1 MGRNQLSADSRQL
14 VVDRIPD
21 YEVLGEEDR
30 LAEVLGVISKD
41 FYLYCEKN
49 LQIVDKDGEVV
60 TLKPNWA
67 QKILVDSVLDDI
79 AHERPARYI
88 ILKARQMGLST
99 IIEAL
104 GYWWTATHKNV
115 RSVIMAHEK
124 KSSEELYQMFRNYFE
139 FSDPLF
145 KPSRKYNTRQDL
157 VFDVDDNIKEER
169 EKQGLPP
176 LGLSSRIRIMLPSSG
191 AGRGHTIR
199 FFHGCLH
206 KDSLVVLADGSS
218 KPIKNIEVGDKVFTS
233 SGAVAPVSFK
243 TMTGT
248 KQTYKVNSWMT
259 NEPII
264 ATADHKIL
272 TEGGYKKVSELTN
285 KDWIAKPKYRF
296 EEKYEWEFNL
306 PMKKRP
312 QNGGTQRETYKKF
325 KLDKD
330 FGYLVGYYL
339 AEGHVKKKGD
349 GFDRVTFA
357 YERSE
362 TFVKNVEKFF
372 PCKASHKKWDD
383 NNRGVTHFH
392 NTFMAHALNEICGR
406 VESKHVPLF
415 GNGEFYKGILQGYL
429 DGDGSKTDPCRVRAI
444 SIHEKIA
451 RNINRIGDM
460 LGQHASLQHSSK
472 RMRYGVETKPVWNN
486 SFCHGTSR
494 PWIKKY
500 KFVDGQC
507 FVRVKSVEEYE
518 IAETYD
524 LEIDHP
530 DHNFETPGGIVSNS
544 EVASWDNSADV
555 VSSTMQAIP
564 LRKNTFAFLESTANG
579 IGGYFWSEWQNAK
592 KGASSFKPLFFPWYK
607 DPEYQL
613 EGFVSDYTDEEKEL
627 IDLMREEGIDEE
639 LFPKKIL
646 WMRAKRREFTNEPE
660 KWYQEYPKND
670 VEAFLKSGRPR
681 FDMDVLLEMQ
691 KAAEKAPAPLYG
703 HIIMEH
709 GRLKLEE
716 VEKRENDSIDP
727 TPLKVWEK
735 PKKVGKY
742 VIGVDVSE
750 GIAVGLKNKEGDY
763 SVIDVMDMNYKTVA
777 RWRGH
782 IDPDAL
788 AEQVKLLGEYYNYA
802 LIGVEVNNHGLTTV
816 QKLRD
821 SFYRNLYMRE
831 TPEDNQFQERTS
843 KMGWRT
849 DIRSKRVMID
859 DLAQALREN
868 VIIDVDIVFISEC
881 MSYVVDDQGR
891 TNAQEGM
898 FDDTVIAKAIAL
910 QMAQWS
916 NPLDG
921 DLEVYKNK
929 SRTRRHGK
937 DEEDEWDRT
946 RRSQGPTKRLT
957 REAIR
962 QQNRRR
968 AS

>member
-14 VVDRIPD
+14 VIDRIPD
-21 YEVLGEEDR
+21 YDILSEEDR

-67 QKILVDSVLDDI
+67 QKILVDEVLQDI
-79 AHERPARYI
+79 AHERPSRYI

-124 KSSEELYQMFRNYFE
+124 KSSEELYQMFRNYYE
-139 FSDPLF
+139 YSDPLF
-145 KPSRKYNTRQDL
+145 KPSRKYATKDAIT
-157 VFDVDDNIKEER
+157 FDVDDTIKEER

-176 LGLSSRIRIMLPSSG
+176 LGLASRIRIILPSSG

-199 FFHGCLH
+199 FYHG
-206 KDSLVVLADGSS
+206 
-218 KPIKNIEVGDKVFTS
+218 
-233 SGAVAPVSFK
+233 
-243 TMTGT
+243 
-248 KQTYKVNSWMT
+248 
-259 NEPII
+259 
-264 ATADHKIL
+264 
-272 TEGGYKKVSELTN
+272 
-285 KDWIAKPKYRF
+285 
-296 EEKYEWEFNL
+296 
-306 PMKKRP
+306 
-312 QNGGTQRETYKKF
+312 
-325 KLDKD
+325 
-330 FGYLVGYYL
+330 
-339 AEGHVKKKGD
+339 
-349 GFDRVTFA
+349 
-357 YERSE
+357 
-362 TFVKNVEKFF
+362 
-372 PCKASHKKWDD
+372 
-383 NNRGVTHFH
+383 
-392 NTFMAHALNEICGR
+392 
-406 VESKHVPLF
+406 
-415 GNGEFYKGILQGYL
+415 
-429 DGDGSKTDPCRVRAI
+429 
-444 SIHEKIA
+444 
-451 RNINRIGDM
+451 
-460 LGQHASLQHSSK
+460 
-472 RMRYGVETKPVWNN
+472 
-486 SFCHGTSR
+486 
-494 PWIKKY
+494 
-500 KFVDGQC
+500 
-507 FVRVKSVEEYE
+507 
-518 IAETYD
+518 
-524 LEIDHP
+524 
-530 DHNFETPGGIVSNS
+530 S
-544 EVASWDNSADV
+544 EVASWDDSADV
-555 VSSTMQAIP
+555 VSSAMQAIP

-592 KGASSFKPLFFPWYK
+592 KGESSFKPLFFPWYK

-613 EGFVSDYTDEEKEL
+613 EGNVSDYTEEEQEL
-627 IDLMREEGIDEE
+627 IDLMREEGIEEE

-670 VEAFLKSGRPR
+670 MEAFLKSGRPR
-681 FDMDVLLEMQ
+681 FDVDVLLEMQ

-703 HIIMEH
+703 HIIKDHTKYVLRE
-709 GRLKLEE
+709 LE
-716 VEKRENDSIDP
+716 KKENDATDP
-727 TPLKVWEK
+727 SPLKVWHKPEK
-735 PKKVGKY
+735 TKKY

-750 GIAVGLKNKEGDY
+750 GIAIGLKNKEGDY
-763 SVIDVMDMNYKTVA
+763 STIDVMDMDYRTVA

-788 AEQVKLLGEYYNYA
+788 AEEVRLLGEYYNTA
-802 LIGVEVNNHGLTTV
+802 LVGVEVNNHGLTTI

-831 TPEDNQFQERTS
+831 TAEDNQFQERTS
-843 KMGWRT
+843 KMGWQT
-849 DIRSKRVMID
+849 NIKTKRVMID
-859 DLAQALREN
+859 DLAQAIREN

-921 DLEVYKNK
+921 DLEVYKNN

-937 DEEDEWDRT
+937 NEEDQWDRAG
-946 RRSQGPTKRLT
+946 RSQGSTKRLT

-968 AS
+968 AR

>member
-14 VVDRIPD
+14 VIDRIPD
-21 YEVLGEEDR
+21 YDILSEEDR
-30 LAEVLGVISKD
+30 LAGVLSVISKD

-67 QKILVDSVLDDI
+67 QKILVDSVLEDI

-199 FFHGCLH
+199 FFHG
-206 KDSLVVLADGSS
+206 
-218 KPIKNIEVGDKVFTS
+218 
-233 SGAVAPVSFK
+233 
-243 TMTGT
+243 
-248 KQTYKVNSWMT
+248 
-259 NEPII
+259 
-264 ATADHKIL
+264 
-272 TEGGYKKVSELTN
+272 
-285 KDWIAKPKYRF
+285 
-296 EEKYEWEFNL
+296 
-306 PMKKRP
+306 
-312 QNGGTQRETYKKF
+312 
-325 KLDKD
+325 
-330 FGYLVGYYL
+330 
-339 AEGHVKKKGD
+339 
-349 GFDRVTFA
+349 
-357 YERSE
+357 
-362 TFVKNVEKFF
+362 
-372 PCKASHKKWDD
+372 
-383 NNRGVTHFH
+383 
-392 NTFMAHALNEICGR
+392 
-406 VESKHVPLF
+406 
-415 GNGEFYKGILQGYL
+415 
-429 DGDGSKTDPCRVRAI
+429 
-444 SIHEKIA
+444 
-451 RNINRIGDM
+451 
-460 LGQHASLQHSSK
+460 
-472 RMRYGVETKPVWNN
+472 
-486 SFCHGTSR
+486 
-494 PWIKKY
+494 
-500 KFVDGQC
+500 
-507 FVRVKSVEEYE
+507 
-518 IAETYD
+518 
-524 LEIDHP
+524 
-530 DHNFETPGGIVSNS
+530 S

-613 EGFVSDYTDEEKEL
+613 EGFVSDYTEEEKEL
-627 IDLMREEGIDEE
+627 IDLMREEGIEEE

-681 FDMDVLLEMQ
+681 FDVDVLLEMQ

-703 HIIMEH
+703 HIIKDH
-709 GRLKLEE
+709 TKYKLREL
-716 VEKRENDSIDP
+716 EKKENDATDP
-727 TPLKVWEK
+727 SPLKVWHKPEK
-735 PKKVGKY
+735 GKKY

-750 GIAVGLKNKEGDY
+750 GIAIGLKNKEGDY
-763 SVIDVMDMNYKTVA
+763 STIDVMDMNYRTVA

-788 AEQVKLLGEYYNYA
+788 AEEVRLLGEYYNTA
-802 LIGVEVNNHGLTTV
+802 LVGVEVNNHGLTTI

-831 TPEDNQFQERTS
+831 TAEDNQFQERTS
-843 KMGWRT
+843 KMGWQT
-849 DIRSKRVMID
+849 NIKTKRVMID

-868 VIIDVDIVFISEC
+868 VIIDTDIVFISEC

-929 SRTRRHGK
+929 SRTRRHGNK
-937 DEEDEWDRT
+937 EEDEWDRT
-946 RRSQGPTKRLT
+946 GRSQGSTKRLT

-968 AS
+968 SR